1 MFLIKQLSMSRVSP
15 TELCNICVEPYN
27 KTVLEDGNQHRT
39 GNKITC
45 GKCNF
50 SSCTH
55 CTKRF
60 ILESNNDAH
69 CMSCKHPWDREFMIS
84 NFTRV
89 FINKEYKNHREKT
102 LCEKEK
108 ALMPATMKMIER
120 ENEISEIH
128 EAKQR
133 FRREMEEKL
142 YEFDVK
148 IWNLEHSSGKCKKK
162 NKFIKSCPVEN
173 CNGFLSSQWKCGI
186 CSTYTCKCC
195 HEVIGKRQK
204 LSNGE
209 LSELPEH
216 TCNEDNVKTAM
227 LLAKECKNCPKC
239 AAPIYKIDGC
249 NQMWCVE
256 CNTAFDWRT
265 SEIITGNFHNPHYY
279 EWVRQNN
286 NGNVP
291 RQAGDQ
297 PCGGNVEINQLTT
310 HIKSIYTTSIF
321 YYQEKNFDL
330 DITRTF
336 FQSLHRMCSH
346 LTHVV
351 ISDLDRKNF
360 LNDDN
365 HMFNSNL
372 EIRKKFLKSAISE
385 DEFKKELQKKEKRR
399 EKALN
404 LKQIFQTFVTVCN
417 DTFTKIVNT
426 RSKQELVNMV
436 YQIITFINHI
446 NKQLVNHRALYSCV
460 TWQFDLRKSK
470 ETIYPRGYYRNSDK
484 SKIQKINVIN
494 INHNSYK
501 ENVPI
506 TTNLKL
512 FLI

>member
-1 MFLIKQLSMSRVSP
+1 MSRVSS
-15 TELCNICVEPYN
+15 TDVCNICVEPYN
-27 KTVLEDGNQHRT
+27 KTVLDGSEQHRT
-39 GNKITC
+39 GKKITC
-45 GKCNF
+45 RKCDF

-69 CMSCKHPWDREFMIS
+69 CMSCKDIWDREFMIN
-84 NFTRV
+84 NFTKS
-89 FINKEYKNHREKT
+89 FINKEYKKHRENT
-102 LCEKEK
+102 LCEREK
-108 ALMPATMKMIER
+108 ALLPATMKIIER
-120 ENEISEIH
+120 ENKIVEIQDE
-128 EAKQR
+128 KDR

-148 IWNLEHSSGKCKKK
+148 IWNLEHSSGKCKKEK

-173 CNGFLSSQWKCGI
+173 CNGFLSAQWKCGI

-204 LSNGE
+204 LSNGDM
-209 LSELPEH
+209 SELPEH

-239 AAPIYKIDGC
+239 AAPIFKIDGC

-256 CNTAFDWRT
+256 CKTAFDWRT

-291 RQAGDQ
+291 REPNDQ
-297 PCGGNVEINQLTT
+297 PCGGNVEITQLTR
-310 HIKSIYTTSIF
+310 HINSIYTTPI
-321 YYQEKNFDL
+321 YYQDSTNYDL
-330 DITRTF
+330 DLIKTF

-351 ISDLDRKNF
+351 ISDLDRNNY

-365 HMFNSNL
+365 HMFNANL
-372 EIRKKFLKSAISE
+372 SIRKRFLKGTTTEEI
-385 DEFKKELQKKEKRR
+385 FKKEIQKKEKKRQ
-399 EKALN
+399 KALN
-404 LKQIFQTFVTVCN
+404 IKQIYQTFITVCN

-426 RSKQELVNMV
+426 RSKRAIIDMLNQV
-436 YQIITFINHI
+436 ITFVNHI
-446 NKQLVNHRALYSCV
+446 NKQLVNHRTLYSCV
-460 TWQFDLRKSK
+460 TYQFIFQKSK
-470 ETIYPRGYYRNSDK
+470 ETIYGVYIRNEGRRQT
-484 SKIQKINVIN
+484 QKINVIN

-501 ENVPI
+501 QDTPMIVDNRLFTI
-506 TTNLKL
+506 LK
-512 FLI
+512 